1 MTRHPW
7 RAALAS
13 ATAPGVALPPASMQS
28 SVQSAKWLVFVV
40 GMGAATVAAAWEGAK
55 VEYSADTVME
65 TAEVAITG
73 KVYAARNKERREY
86 AQQGQ
91 NMAMIMRA
99 DKKLVWMLMPEEK
112 MYMELDLSKQGRSDD
127 LSGWK
132 IEQTVIGPETIDG
145 IKTTKSKI
153 VMTGPKGQKLAGFWW
168 LTKDDIIVKMD
179 AIAMDKGRKDRFKI
193 ENKNIK
199 IGKQDPKLFEI
210 PAGYSKMTMPDMG
223 ALMGSGGKEPAAKDT
238 GGSGAKDKGGFGLQD
253 ALKLLK

>member
-1 MTRHPW
+1 
-7 RAALAS
+7 
-13 ATAPGVALPPASMQS
+13 MQ
-28 SVQSAKWLVFVV
+28 AKWLVFVM
-40 GMGAATVAAAWEGAK
+40 GMGLASAAVASAWEGPK
-55 VEYSADTVME
+55 VEYSADTTIE
-65 TAEVAITG
+65 TAEAAING

-86 AQQGQ
+86 AQGGQ
-91 NMAMIMRA
+91 NMAMIMRT
-99 DKKLVWMLMPEEK
+99 DKKLAWMLIPEEK
-112 MYMELDLSKQGRSDD
+112 TYMEMDMSKGDRGDD

-168 LTKDDIIVKMD
+168 LTKEDIIVKMD
-179 AIAMDKGRKDRFKI
+179 AIAVDKGRKDRFKI

-210 PAGYSKMTMPDMG
+210 PAGYSKMVMPDMG
-223 ALMGSGGKEPAAKDT
+223 ALMGSGGKEPADK
-238 GGSGAKDKGGFGLQD
+238 GSGSSGSKEKGGIGFQD